1 MTTLRLS
8 DLEMRDALIA
18 DLHTRADLVAD
29 PIPVG
34 ERTVVSSTGLEY
46 RVIYVARSM
55 GGLPNEGVEENLNTA
70 AREGWRLVGSL
81 TNDEARTTGLIMER
95 QTPTAGVA

>member
-8 DLEMRDALIA
+8 QPETSGAMIA
-18 DLHTRADLVAD
+18 DLQTRAELSVAAIND
-29 PIPVG
+29 RAV
-34 ERTVVSSTGLEY
+34 EY
-46 RVIYVARSM
+46 RVVYVTKSM
-55 GGLPNEGVEENLNTA
+55 GGLPNDGVEDDLNKA

-95 QTPTAGVA
+95 ETPNVRIT